1 MKNQIEKI
9 KKFIVKENEKIFILG
24 LIIYIVSVI
33 ISDYTIIGNNISDN
47 IVSFI
52 KYFGVFLAIIK
63 IVFVDM

>member
-33 ISDYTIIGNNISDN
+33 ISDYTIIGNNISNN
-47 IVSFI
+47 IISLI

-63 IVFVDM
+63 IVFVF